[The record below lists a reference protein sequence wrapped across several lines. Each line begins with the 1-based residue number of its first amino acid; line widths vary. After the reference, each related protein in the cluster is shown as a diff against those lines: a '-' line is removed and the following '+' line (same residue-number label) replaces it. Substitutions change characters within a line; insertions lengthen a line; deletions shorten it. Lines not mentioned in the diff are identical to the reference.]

1 MYIVTNTI
9 QIEPEFADK
18 VITQFVSR
26 HTKEN
31 MAGVVG
37 FIDFELL
44 LNQQDNPE
52 YKELVVLS
60 RWEDKDSQ
68 KNWLKTQSF
77 KNLHP
82 KAKQTTEGQEAKRKP
97 SGIINNQISEYEV
110 V

>member
-1 MYIVTNTI
+1 MYIVMNTI

-18 VITQFVSR
+18 VVTQFVSR
-26 HTKEN
+26 HTKDN
-31 MAGVVG
+31 MAGVEG

-44 LNQQDNPE
+44 LNQQEDSE

-60 RWEDKDSQ
+60 RWIDKSAQ

-82 KAKQTTEGQEAKRKP
+82 KAKQASEEKPKRKP
-97 SGIINNQISEYEV
+97 SGIINNKITEFEV
-110 V
+110 VK